1 MFSSS
6 PDDIDGDDD
15 FYTTFDGMEMNSGTK
30 QKGYDADIAQLL
42 KNNKQWVKDSQEKDP
57 DFFKRIGD
65 KQAPKYLYIGCSD
78 SRVPANEIL
87 GLLPGEVFVH
97 RNVGN
102 LVVGSDLNVLS
113 AVEFAVEHLKVEHII
128 VAGHYDCGAVRAS
141 MAQQDLG
148 LLENW
153 IRNIRD
159 VYRMHHNSLD
169 MIDDDELRHRRLV
182 ELSVVE
188 QCVTLFKTGVVQ
200 RKRKEYRENHKTQRG
215 DPVYPK
221 IHGMV
226 FDPKVGI
233 LKKLPVNFS
242 SIVRNYQHIYNLY

>member
-1 MFSSS
+1 
-6 PDDIDGDDD
+6 
-15 FYTTFDGMEMNSGTK
+15 
-30 QKGYDADIAQLL
+30 
-42 KNNKQWVKDSQEKDP
+42 
-57 DFFKRIGD
+57 
-65 KQAPKYLYIGCSD
+65 
-78 SRVPANEIL
+78 
-87 GLLPGEVFVH
+87 VH

-113 AVEFAVEHLKVEHII
+113 AVEFAVQFLEVKHII
-128 VAGHYDCGAVRAS
+128 VTGHYDCGAVRAA
-141 MAQQDLG
+141 MTQQDLG

-159 VYRMHHNSLD
+159 VYRMHHDALD
-169 MIDDDELRHRRLV
+169 MISDDELRHRRLV

-200 RKRKEYRENHKTQRG
+200 RKRKEYREKHKTERG
-215 DPVYPK
+215 QPVFPA

-233 LKKLPVNFS
+233 LKRLPVNFTN
-242 SIVRNYQHIYNLY
+242 IIRNYQHIYSLY